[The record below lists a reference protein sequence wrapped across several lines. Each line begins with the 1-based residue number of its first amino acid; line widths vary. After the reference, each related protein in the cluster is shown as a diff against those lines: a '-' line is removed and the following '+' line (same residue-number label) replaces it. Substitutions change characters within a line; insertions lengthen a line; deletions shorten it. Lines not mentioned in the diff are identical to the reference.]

1 MQNKIRVLFL
11 QSQAQTWSWSIA
23 NVHRMLLQHF
33 ERERVE
39 IYVACAVGM
48 GGAKT
53 PAYALFEDIPNLHL
67 RPTNFGPSVFHGGS
81 KFEIAKNMLSTGL
94 AVPGSMLG
102 LVNYVKRQHID
113 IIHSAEMPRDALSNV
128 FLARMTGARSVL
140 QMHTKCAN
148 WMRPAA
154 LRAFRQADGIIGVSE
169 FVAQSAIAIGCR
181 PERVYHAL
189 NSLDATRWDYQID
202 GSSLRQEL
210 NIPPAALVF
219 AIVGRVAPGK
229 GHEALLKALA
239 QIKERIPDFRLL
251 IVGEDAP
258 LKGCDSYVAYLQG
271 KMHELGL
278 SQQVVFTGARSDIP
292 TVLAACDLYTMPALE
307 EGFCLAILEA
317 MAMKKAVIAADQ
329 GGPREI
335 VEQGRS
341 GLLSAPDDIEQLA
354 ENILTLVNNPD
365 LRTKM
370 GEYGRKRV
378 EDYFNPQRLADEV
391 EHIYRLVLHQAEVS
405 DVRPGVIAT
414 KA

>member
-1 MQNKIRVLFL
+1 MQNKLRVLFL

-33 ERERVE
+33 ARERVE
-39 IYVACAVGM
+39 ISMACAVGV

-53 PAYALFEDIPNLHL
+53 PAYALFEDIADLHL
-67 RPTNFGPSVFHGGS
+67 LPTNFGPSVFHGGS
-81 KFEIAKNMLSTGL
+81 KLEIAKNLLSTSF

-102 LVNYVKRQHID
+102 LINYVKRHHID
-113 IIHSAEMPRDALSNV
+113 IIHSAEMPRDALCNV
-128 FLARMTGARSVL
+128 FLARMTGAKSVIQL
-140 QMHTKCAN
+140 HTKCAS

-154 LRAFRQADGIIGVSE
+154 LRAFRQADGIIGVSD
-169 FVAQSAIAIGCR
+169 FVAQSAIVMGCR

-189 NSLDATRWDYQID
+189 NSLDASRWDYEID

-210 NIPPAALVF
+210 HIPPGALVF

-229 GHEALLKALA
+229 GHEALFKALA
-239 QIKERIPDFRLL
+239 QIKDRMPDFRLL

-258 LKGCDSYVAYLQG
+258 LKGSGSYVAYLRE
-271 KMHELGL
+271 KMYTLGL
-278 SQQVVFTGARSDIP
+278 SQQVIFTGARADIP
-292 TVLAACDLYTMPALE
+292 TVLAACDLYTMPALD

-317 MAMKKAVIAADQ
+317 MAMKKAVIAANQ

-341 GLLSAPDDIEQLA
+341 GLLSVPDDIEQLA
-354 ENILTLVNNPD
+354 DNILTLVNDPV
-365 LRTKM
+365 LRKRM

-378 EDYFNPQRLADEV
+378 EEYFNPQRLANEV
-391 EHIYRLVLHQAEVS
+391 EHIYRRVLHQP
-405 DVRPGVIAT
+405 DVLDEKTGLISV